1 MAELLAPAGDI
12 EKLKTA
18 LHFGADAV
26 YAGGG
31 FSLRA
36 DKSMDGDM
44 AEGIRLAHEAGKKLY
59 AAVNIYARDDD
70 FPAIAD
76 YIKMLDASGA
86 DGIIAADPGII
97 SLARKCA
104 PNLHVHVSTQANTTN
119 SYAAAFW
126 ADMGVKRIVAAREMS
141 IENIKRM
148 RDMLPGDV
156 EIESFVHGAMCIS
169 YSGRCLLSDYLTGRG
184 SNRGD
189 CAQPCRWEYT
199 ITAGGNTPLTIGESD
214 RGSYILNSADMCM
227 IEHLKELKDAGVY
240 SFKIEGRMK
249 TRYYCASAVSAYRA
263 AIDAMEEGR
272 SLPPSALEEVNK
284 HSHRTYSTGFY
295 FGDAKVSYETSR
307 PAQEY
312 DFVGI
317 VLARDGDEY
326 VVEQRGR
333 FKCGEVLET
342 LCAESKNTAKTFTLE
357 RMRGGDGE
365 EITDAKLV
373 REKVRIICPVPMR
386 EGDMLRR
393 RRV

>member
-1 MAELLAPAGDI
+1 
-12 EKLKTA
+12 
-18 LHFGADAV
+18 
-26 YAGGG
+26 
-31 FSLRA
+31 
-36 DKSMDGDM
+36 
-44 AEGIRLAHEAGKKLY
+44 
-59 AAVNIYARDDD
+59 
-70 FPAIAD
+70 
-76 YIKMLDASGA
+76 
-86 DGIIAADPGII
+86 
-97 SLARKCA
+97 
-104 PNLHVHVSTQANTTN
+104 
-119 SYAAAFW
+119 
-126 ADMGVKRIVAAREMS
+126 MGVKRIVAAREMS

-342 LCAESKNTAKTFTLE
+342 LCAESGNTAKTFTLE
-357 RMRGGDGE
+357 HMRGGDGE

>member
-1 MAELLAPAGDI
+1 MTELLAPAGDI

-36 DKSMDGDM
+36 DKSMDGDIGR
-44 AEGIRLAHEAGKKLY
+44 GIALAHAAGKKLY
-59 AAVNIYARDDD
+59 AAVNIYARDED
-70 FPAIAD
+70 FPALID
-76 YIKMLDASGA
+76 YIQMLSELGA
-86 DGIIAADPGII
+86 DGVIAADPGVI
-97 SLARKCA
+97 SLVRKTA
-104 PNLHVHVSTQANTTN
+104 PNMHVHVSTQANTTN

-126 ADMGVKRIVAAREMS
+126 ADMGVKRIVTAREMS
-141 IENIKRM
+141 LENIRRM
-148 RDMLPGDV
+148 RDFLPEDV
-156 EIESFVHGAMCIS
+156 EIEAFVHGAMCIS

-199 ITAGGNTPLTIGESD
+199 ITAGGSTPLTIGESE

-227 IEHLKELKDAGVY
+227 IEHLKQLKDAGVY

-263 AIDAMEEGR
+263 AIDAMEQGKP
-272 SLPPSALEEVNK
+272 LPRAALDEVNK

-295 FGDAKVSYETSR
+295 FGGGKVSYETSR

-317 VLARDGDEY
+317 VLAGSGNRY

-333 FKCGEVLET
+333 FKCGQELET
-342 LCAESKNTAKTFTLE
+342 LCANGENTAKTFTLTN
-357 RMRGGDGE
+357 MRNESGE
-365 EITDAKLV
+365 EIDDAKLV
-373 REKVRIICPVPMR
+373 RERVEIICPVPMQA
-386 EGDMLRR
+386 GDMLRR